1 VQTLDTKHT
10 LHYLDPPY
18 FGKEDY
24 YSEKFTKECHLRLCQ
39 MVHELEG
46 QVILSYYP
54 HPDIL
59 AMYSENDWEFHY
71 KETVAS
77 SAGVTRN
84 SKTKTRP
91 KRTELLLVR
100 KTKNVEKK
108 IINLAGQMAL
118 F

>member
-1 VQTLDTKHT
+1 
-10 LHYLDPPY
+10 
-18 FGKEDY
+18 
-24 YSEKFTKECHLRLCQ
+24 

-46 QVILSYYP
+46 QVIISYYP

-77 SAGVTRN
+77 SAGITRN

-100 KTKNVEKK
+100 KQKNNQKLVN
-108 IINLAGQMAL
+108 ISGQMSL